1 MLGRAGGQDY
11 GASEAPGK
19 GQASLSYWESSVVA
33 FGTCDVLG
41 GGGQAGGPQGSV
53 LPCTLTS
60 VVCIATDVQCRIW
73 PCAWHMGS
81 PPRASDRPKLSLTHS
96 RC

>member
-41 GGGQAGGPQGSV
+41 GGGQAGGP
-53 LPCTLTS
+53 CTSAGCGESGTGPILE
-60 VVCIATDVQCRIW
+60 
-73 PCAWHMGS
+73 
-81 PPRASDRPKLSLTHS
+81 
-96 RC
+96 